1 MKNECTFC
9 KFYED
14 LKRRGDMKVFV
25 NLLSKYFPKKE
36 DDQSHSVYGEQCTF
50 VHGSYDIN
58 YCPECGKRQMTD
70 KVSLACEERAGSE
83 TELYRGI
90 SEVKARLGID
100 GETLAKAGLCK
111 NISFW
116 GYKVGDII
124 RRKGEAEVSMIT
136 AIRGGTH
143 DGHVFAFGEWIEDLT
158 QYELVQ
164 RDSWERWG

>member
-1 MKNECTFC
+1 MKQETLEIINWIKMHIWVQSDDKEGFVKWKLADDFLDSIPKMMNCDKC
-9 KFYED
+9 K
-14 LKRRGDMKVFV
+14 
-25 NLLSKYFPKKE
+25 P
-36 DDQSHSVYGEQCTF
+36 
-50 VHGSYDIN
+50 
-58 YCPECGKRQMTD
+58 CPECGKRKMTD
-70 KVSLACEERAGSE
+70 MVR
-83 TELYRGI
+83 YRGV
-90 SEVKARLGID
+90 SKVAARLGID

-111 NISFW
+111 NISYW

-158 QYELVQ
+158 QYELVK